1 MSLLGHYEGGQKHC
15 KKREFLQFCSGILF
29 LVLVATRA
37 GAVVEDVEVGS
48 LLVAQVPLVAVT
60 GAAWVRREQLA
71 KGSSLGMELFVR
83 KCFDRCILVFSCEGR
98 ERDPSPR
105 SATRAGP
112 GSATVQR
119 QKLMFMI

>member
-1 MSLLGHYEGGQKHC
+1 M
-15 KKREFLQFCSGILF
+15 
-29 LVLVATRA
+29 AARA

-60 GAAWVRREQLA
+60 GAACVRGEQL
-71 KGSSLGMELFVR
+71 GSSLAMELFVR